1 MVAGGAGAREGQGAG
16 DGPLLAG
23 RWRLGPRLGA
33 GAQAETYLA
42 TEVARRE
49 EVVIKRVKL
58 GAGWKSFELHERET
72 KVLGQ
77 LRHPGVPRLLGAVE
91 EPKGTFNLVM
101 QRMPGENLR
110 ELARRQRLSEAE
122 LRDLLVRV
130 LEILDYLGTRSP
142 PVVHRDLKP
151 SNLVRDR
158 DGTVALVDFGGVA
171 DAGGGGSTLV
181 GTYGYMAPEQLHGQ
195 ATPATDLYGL
205 GATIVALA
213 SGQEPEDLPRKGLK
227 MDLARALPQMPP
239 GLRGVLEAMVE
250 PDPERR
256 PQTAREVVA
265 LLARA
270 KGGDARRERAAR
282 DERALATV
290 EVPAPAQRRR
300 AKPIFTSVPEPFA
313 ALMRLAMLAFAV
325 SGWLG
330 MMVAVVAVRAL
341 GGALGLLA
349 GRSRRPAIRAG
360 TDDVAGVL
368 ADGRD
373 GFADLARR
381 SVARRTPRALPPARD
396 D

>member
-1 MVAGGAGAREGQGAG
+1 MTGAGARGAD

-23 RWRLGPRLGA
+23 RWRLGPRLGS
-33 GAQAETYLA
+33 GSQAETYLA
-42 TEVARRE
+42 TEVARRQ

-110 ELARRQRLSEAE
+110 ELARRERLSETE

-171 DAGGGGSTLV
+171 DTSGGGSTLV

-195 ATPATDLYGL
+195 ATPATDLYAL
-205 GATIVALA
+205 GATIVGLA
-213 SGQEPEDLPRKGLK
+213 SGKEPEDLPRKGLK
-227 MDLARALPQMPP
+227 MDLARALPHMSP
-239 GLRGVLEAMVE
+239 GLRSVLEAMVE
-250 PDPERR
+250 PDPDRR

-265 LLARA
+265 LLAKA
-270 KGGDARRERAAR
+270 KPGDAKRDREAR
-282 DERALATV
+282 EDRALATD
-290 EVPAPAQRRR
+290 EVKAPAARRR
-300 AKPIFTSVPEPFA
+300 ARPIFTGVPQPFA
-313 ALMRLAMLAFAV
+313 ALLRLTMLAFSV
-325 SGWLG
+325 GGYLG
-330 MMVAVVAVRAL
+330 MMIAVAVVRVL
-341 GGALGLLA
+341 GGTIGVLA
-349 GRSRRPAIRAG
+349 GGRRRAAIRAG

-368 ADGRD
+368 SDGRD

-381 SVARRTPRALPPARD
+381 SVARRQPRALPPGRD
-396 D
+396 ER